1 MAALVLSVAG
11 AAAGSAVLGPIGAI
25 VGRLTM
31 VSEAKTDKQKRSK
44 GGVPRTAAGKMMSRM
59 NARKHGLSI
68 PLKMNGNKSTFDIA
82 QAIAGNNA
90 NDDILGQA
98 LVVAECELM
107 LQRIDQARVAAI
119 EQAMSEVPKQA
130 EATAINL
137 AGAFAEALPT
147 LSGIERYERRIYSRK
162 KRAVAH
168 LHDLQAIAQ
177 LKF

>member
-1 MAALVLSVAG
+1 MAALVLSVAAG
-11 AAAGSAVLGPIGAI
+11 AAGSAVLGPIGAI
-25 VGRLTM
+25 VGRL
-31 VSEAKTDKQKRSK
+31 
-44 GGVPRTAAGKMMSRM
+44 